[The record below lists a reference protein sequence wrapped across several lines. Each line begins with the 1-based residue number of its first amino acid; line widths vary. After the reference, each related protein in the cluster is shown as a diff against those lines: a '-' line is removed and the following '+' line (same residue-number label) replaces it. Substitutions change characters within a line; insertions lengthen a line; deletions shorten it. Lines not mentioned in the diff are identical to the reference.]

1 MVGFPAPV
9 SGPLNRNLLAVRV
22 TPKASRNEVTGLYT
36 AADGAVSLSVK
47 VTAAPDKGKANAAV
61 THLLAKKLGVAKSTL
76 TLVKGDTDRNKTFQF
91 TGPLEPLEAFIAS
104 LSNTGKPDGQDH

>member
-1 MVGFPAPV
+1 M
-9 SGPLNRNLLAVRV
+9 SWPLTRNIFAVRV

-36 AADGAVSLSVK
+36 AAEGSVSLAVK

-61 THLLAKKLGVAKSTL
+61 ISLLAKKLGVAKSML
-76 TLVKGDTDRNKTFQF
+76 TLVKGETDRNKTFQF

-104 LSNTGKPDGQDH
+104 LANTGNKDGEDH